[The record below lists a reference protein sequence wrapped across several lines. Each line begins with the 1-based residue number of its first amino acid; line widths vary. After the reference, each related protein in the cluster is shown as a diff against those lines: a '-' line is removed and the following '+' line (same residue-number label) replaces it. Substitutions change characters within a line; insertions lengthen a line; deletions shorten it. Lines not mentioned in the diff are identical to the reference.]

1 MILVRSCPLMQRVG
15 TRSMRVMVGE
25 LPKSVHALNSS
36 LGMVLLPRPLW
47 FWPDQAIEQVVQNV
61 APK

>member
-1 MILVRSCPLMQRVG
+1 MQRVG

-25 LPKSVHALNSS
+25 FPKSVHALNSS

-47 FWPDQAIEQVVQNV
+47 FWPDQAIELVVQNV